1 MAPKPW
7 HTAAQQSFFATQM
20 PEYVRRQAQ
29 GKLYKFWPSM
39 QEAWFLL
46 FPEQAAVGL
55 PLPSAEGDAPDLDE
69 AQKLLLKAAIKR
81 RKAMLTNWFRN
92 NCRKGSPGTVKQQK
106 SILSLSFAL
115 FKAKPPRRRVHKPM
129 EIFQIRNNALIRE
142 ECTRLG
148 HDELNEAAMAP
159 SVEGWVDEDDTAQV
173 ARIKK
178 AAAERMCL
186 RTRVVRSLFAQATEE
201 ELEVIAEELEREKK
215 GEEQDEERGP
225 EERSPS
231 ELQASI
237 DESYK
242 VMQKVHLILMRMTG
256 WYGFS
261 MWGGPNPRVAG
272 QLGMKVVTS
281 GESPSGNDFLA
292 SLAQYEENL
301 SKPFQSWL
309 MRCFFR
315 LERALD
321 ETTMNEEPT
330 NITLNPS
337 FEVAALPDR
346 TEPVTAPGAHAKP
359 KRVRKKKKTAG
370 GDSTASTAPAS
381 ATRAPAPA
389 PSSTPTVPVPPAP
402 AASAAPGPVAAAL
415 GIASTEAPVC
425 DNTLFTAHVNPIP
438 DDAMDGMFRFDA
450 GQPDFPATFDFADMY
465 PPSDKDEYG
474 MPPLPPPST
483 PPTASP
489 GSWPTLPPVSSPV
502 SPSAPHPL
510 FRHAAFRNVSLTRT
524 ASFSLASSSDEPSLM
539 QGADFS
545 SSDGPSSM
553 QRANLSSRNPWSPIA
568 HSSPC
573 VTPDR
578 NHINNL
584 FAQYRSHAG
593 SSPARQIPGLI
604 LSAPSMLSSTP
615 APHLSPP
622 AAPPA
627 RPLSPSP
634 TLPFRPFAA
643 PDSPGAPSSPPRTIP
658 QSRPMAND
666 PTKVKPAAKAKGRP
680 APKPKKAPAK
690 AKAAAKTA
698 AAAKKTG
705 SAAKRGKGATAADA
719 LHDVTNIEP
728 DAPSGSEGQTT
739 VGGLRGRVYDRAANA
754 AFAKQLGETQWAA
767 KQRHRAEMN
776 ANPHKIVF
784 EHQRPPIVVAPRRKA
799 QVRKPAALAD
809 GTEFHLRPKLT
820 RAEQQAARN
829 AASEQALLARSAAGR
844 NK

>member
-69 AQKLLLKAAIKR
+69 AQKLVLKAAIKR

-106 SILSLSFAL
+106 SMLSLSFAL

-159 SVEGWVDEDDTAQV
+159 SVEGWVDEDDEAQV

-178 AAAERMCL
+178 AAAERMRL
-186 RTRVVRSLFAQATEE
+186 RTRVVKGLFAQATEE

-225 EERSPS
+225 EERSPA

-237 DESYK
+237 DESYE

-272 QLGMKVVTS
+272 QLAMKVVTS

-321 ETTMNEEPT
+321 ETAMNEEPT

-337 FEVAALPDR
+337 FEVAALPDH

-359 KRVRKKKKTAG
+359 KRVRRKKKTAG
-370 GDSTASTAPAS
+370 ADSTVSTAPAS

-389 PSSTPTVPVPPAP
+389 LSSTPTVPAPPTR
-402 AASAAPGPVAAAL
+402 AASATPGPVATAS
-415 GIASTEAPVC
+415 GITSTEAPVC
-425 DNTLFTAHVNPIP
+425 DTTLFTAHVNPIP
-438 DDAMDGMFRFDA
+438 DNAMDGMFRFDA
-450 GQPDFPATFDFADMY
+450 GQPDFSPTFDFGDMY
-465 PPSDKDEYG
+465 PLNDKDEYG

-502 SPSAPHPL
+502 SPSASHPL
-510 FRHAAFRNVSLTRT
+510 FRHAAFRNVSLPQT
-524 ASFSLASSSDEPSLM
+524 ASS
-539 QGADFS
+539 S
-545 SSDGPSSM
+545 SSDGASSM
-553 QRANLSSRNPWSPIA
+553 QRANVSSRYPWSPIVG
-568 HSSPC
+568 SSPG

-578 NHINNL
+578 NRIQDL
-584 FAQYRSHAG
+584 FAQYRSHTG

-604 LSAPSMLSSTP
+604 LSGPSIPSAPP
-615 APHLSPP
+615 APHLSPT

-627 RPLSPSP
+627 RRLSSSP
-634 TLPFRPFAA
+634 TLPVRPFAA
-643 PDSPGAPSSPPRTIP
+643 PHSPGAPPSPPPTIP

-666 PTKVKPAAKAKGRP
+666 PTKVKPAARAKGRP
-680 APKPKKAPAK
+680 APKPKAPAK

-698 AAAKKTG
+698 AAKPTKKAG
-705 SAAKRGKGATAADA
+705 SAAKRGGGATAADA

-728 DAPSGSEGQTT
+728 DAPSGSEGQTA
-739 VGGLRGRVYDRAANA
+739 VGGLRGRAYDRAANA

-776 ANPHKIVF
+776 ANPHEIVF
-784 EHQRPPIVVAPRRKA
+784 EHQRPPIVVAPPREAR
-799 QVRKPAALAD
+799 VRKPAALAD